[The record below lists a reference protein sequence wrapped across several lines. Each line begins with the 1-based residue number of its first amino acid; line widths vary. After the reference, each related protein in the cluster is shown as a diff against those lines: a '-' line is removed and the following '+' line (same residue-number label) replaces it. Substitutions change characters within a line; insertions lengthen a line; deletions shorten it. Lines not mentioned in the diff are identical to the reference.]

1 MHETDFRTGV
11 IKPLECFKEG
21 WVSIKDSYW
30 LLFAIT
36 IVGLLIGGLSLYI
49 LVGSMV
55 CGIFS
60 VYFKVFDNKEPQ
72 FEDLFAGFR
81 FFRPSL
87 IVVMVIVVPTAVVV
101 GLIYVPLLL
110 ATISGTRMSG
120 DEFFALLAG
129 TLVAEFVLAFVMV
142 CIHTLLMFSF
152 PLIVDRGLG
161 GWESIKVSAGA
172 VWHNLPGVT
181 GLWAVS
187 FVAALAGYLALCVG
201 IYFVIPLIVAGNLA
215 AYRKVFPGVPDP
227 VSDPS

>member
-1 MHETDFRTGV
+1 MNETDFRTGV
-11 IKPLECFKEG
+11 INPVECFKEG
-21 WVSIKDSYW
+21 WISIKENYW

-55 CGIFS
+55 CGIFA
-60 VYFKVFDNKEPQ
+60 VYFKVFDKEEPQ

-87 IVVMVIVVPTAVVV
+87 FVVIVIVVPTAVVI

-110 ATISGTRMSG
+110 ATVSGSRMSG
-120 DEFFALLAG
+120 DELFALLTG
-129 TLVAEFVLAFVMV
+129 TLVAEFVFAFVMV

-161 GWESIKVSAGA
+161 GWQSVKVSARA
-172 VWHNLPGVT
+172 VWANLSGVT

-201 IYFVIPLIVAGNLA
+201 IYFVIPLILAGNVA
-215 AYRKVFPGVPDP
+215 AYRKVFPKTPKP
-227 VSDPS
+227 I